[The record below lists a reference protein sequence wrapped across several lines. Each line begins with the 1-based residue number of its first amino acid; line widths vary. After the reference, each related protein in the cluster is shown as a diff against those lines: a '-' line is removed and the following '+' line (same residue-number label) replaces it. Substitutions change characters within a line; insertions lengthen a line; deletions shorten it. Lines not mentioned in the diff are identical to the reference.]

1 MTRVWQ
7 REWRLWRMALSFF
20 TRFPLAPLVDFQA
33 ADQHAAV
40 KYLPLIGILVGA
52 CTALVYWLSVQ
63 ILPVH
68 LAVLLSMASTLYIT
82 GVFHED
88 GLADTADGL
97 GGGWNREQALTIM
110 KDSRIGSFGAV
121 ALVMVLLGKFQ
132 ALSHVPPLLIPAVLI
147 AAHALSRWCAVLV
160 IATQEYVRAEGK
172 SSAYVGRLPPGALM
186 LATGFGLLP
195 LAWLHPH
202 FWWALLP
209 VAAVWVWFSVM
220 LKNRLG
226 GYSGDC
232 LGAMQQLTEVIFYV
246 AVVALSGAL
255 WKSI

>member
-1 MTRVWQ
+1 
-7 REWRLWRMALSFF
+7 MALGFF
-20 TRFPLAPLVDFQA
+20 TRVPVRALPDFQT

-40 KYLPLIGILVGA
+40 KYLPLTGILVGVCA
-52 CTALVYWLSVQ
+52 ALVYWLSAQ
-63 ILPVH
+63 ILPVS
-68 LAVLLSMASTLYIT
+68 LAVLLSMCTSLYIT
-82 GVFHED
+82 GAFHED

-121 ALVMVLLGKFQ
+121 ALVMMLLSKFQ
-132 ALSHVPPLLIPAVLI
+132 ALSQLPPLLIPAVLI

-160 IATQEYVRAEGK
+160 IATQDYVRAEGK
-172 SSAYVGRLPPGALM
+172 SSAYVGRLRPGALV
-186 LATGFGLLP
+186 LATLCGLLP

-202 FWWALLP
+202 FWWVLLP
-209 VAAVWVWFSVM
+209 VAAVWVWFSLT
-220 LKNRLG
+220 LKKRLG

-232 LGAMQQLTEVIFYV
+232 LGAMQQLTEVVFYV